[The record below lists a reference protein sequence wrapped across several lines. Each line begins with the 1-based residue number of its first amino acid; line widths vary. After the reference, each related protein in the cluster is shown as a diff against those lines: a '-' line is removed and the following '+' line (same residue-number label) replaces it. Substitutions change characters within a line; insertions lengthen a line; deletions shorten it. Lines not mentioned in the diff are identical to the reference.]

1 MTMTF
6 KLADPA
12 LAQGVKVGDRVAFAF
27 DQPPAGPTVRRL
39 SKATAP

>member
-6 KLADPA
+6 KLANP
-12 LAQGVKVGDRVAFAF
+12 AQGQGIKVGNRVAFAF
-27 DQPPAGPTVRRL
+27 DQPPAGPTVRRI